1 MEDDGLARR
10 ISTARLRPFV
20 RRYGLHLRHIQP
32 CHSLYRRNAAFR
44 AITDEGVYVIKP
56 FYRRKNT
63 NLTTKQQIVSVTAY
77 IHKLK
82 AKHYPHLPHWLVT
95 ASGRYWVYQSG
106 RPYYMIEW
114 VEGGNLQQ
122 GYHYEQ
128 LGRALATLHTICQAD
143 LPPMSPYTSRQIS
156 FFQDQDRL
164 FRRRLTMM
172 RKRKG
177 TAAWFREHGNQ
188 CIRLAE
194 EAWRSIQ
201 RPVTQQVLRDEIRF
215 PALIHGDVTF
225 PNVIMHSNGI
235 YLIDWDQVRMDSTY
249 YEIAKT
255 LLNTTNFNP
264 LLMGALLQ
272 GYELVR
278 PLAAAERTLIG
289 SLFRLPVEAWA
300 AARSAVNGQFQRLS
314 RLLQNTWGER
324 LAAIQWLDE
333 WGRQS
338 GQP

>member
-1 MEDDGLARR
+1 MARR

-44 AITDEGVYVIKP
+44 ALTDKGVYVIKP
-56 FYRRKNT
+56 FYRRRIRT
-63 NLTTKQQIVSVTAY
+63 TLTTKQQIVRITAY
-77 IHKLK
+77 IHKLQ
-82 AKHYPHLPHWLVT
+82 AKNYPHLPHWLVNT
-95 ASGRYWVYQSG
+95 SGRYWVYQSG

-114 VEGGNLQQ
+114 VEGGNLQHEE
-122 GYHYEQ
+122 HYEQ
-128 LGRALATLHTICQAD
+128 LGRALGTLHTICQED
-143 LPPMSPYTSRQIS
+143 LPPMSPYTSRQIA
-156 FFQDQDRL
+156 FFQDQDRI
-164 FRRRLTMM
+164 FRRRLSMM

-177 TAAWFREHGNQ
+177 TTAWFREHGDQ

-194 EAWRSIQ
+194 EAWMSIQ
-201 RPVTQQVLRDEIRF
+201 RPETQQVLQDEIRF
-215 PALIHGDVTF
+215 PALIHGDVTC
-225 PNVIMHSNGI
+225 PNVIMHSNGL

-272 GYELVR
+272 GYELVH
-278 PLAAAERTLIG
+278 PLAEAERILIG

-300 AARSAVNGQFQRLS
+300 AARSAVTGQGSRLS
-314 RLLQNTWGER
+314 RLLQNTWAER

-333 WGRQS
+333 WGGQS
-338 GQP
+338 GRS